1 MTDTLTNRQFN
12 HHKTILNEWN
22 NLNYNKAF
30 SIACDLL
37 KKNPDDISALYTVA
51 SYYCINSNFEVARR
65 IFLSLIEKI
74 DLATFQRLEYIL
86 CSLIRIELNTQNFEA
101 AYDYLQEA
109 KLFFPYIDEETK
121 NLEKYLYYKLTD
133 DNDNYDYDENLNHVI
148 NKHSYYSYKENTD
161 SDHTIFN
168 QDIKIENLFSRIT
181 EELKFIPRKTAID
194 TFIITYDPRYND
206 VYFFKT
212 PNCGY
217 SLDSDETVCDYVKV
231 ITVPFTNNII
241 SMFPCSTIPSTI
253 TPIEF
258 PDYDDIKIKVKTQKT
273 LSQIDKFHQRWG
285 N

>member
-22 NLNYNKAF
+22 NSNYNKAF

-37 KKNPDDISALYTVA
+37 KKNPDDFSALYTVGA
-51 SYYCINSNFEVARR
+51 YYCINGNFVIARH
-65 IFLSLIEKI
+65 IFLNLIETVDFTNI
-74 DLATFQRLEYIL
+74 QRLEFIL
-86 CSLIRIELNTQNFEA
+86 CSLIRIELNLKNFEA
-101 AYDYLQEA
+101 AYNYLQEA
-109 KLFFPYIDEETK
+109 QSFFPYIDEETK
-121 NLEKYLYYKLTD
+121 TLEKYLQCELAD

-168 QDIKIENLFSRIT
+168 QDIKIENLFSRIS
-181 EELKFIPRKTAID
+181 EKLEFIPRKTGFDAFMIN
-194 TFIITYDPRYND
+194 YDPRYND
-206 VYFFKT
+206 VYFFKI

-217 SLDSDETVCDYVKV
+217 SLNSEDTICNYLKV

-253 TPIEF
+253 TPVEF
-258 PDYDDIKIKVKTQKT
+258 SDYKDIKIKVKTQKT

-285 N
+285 